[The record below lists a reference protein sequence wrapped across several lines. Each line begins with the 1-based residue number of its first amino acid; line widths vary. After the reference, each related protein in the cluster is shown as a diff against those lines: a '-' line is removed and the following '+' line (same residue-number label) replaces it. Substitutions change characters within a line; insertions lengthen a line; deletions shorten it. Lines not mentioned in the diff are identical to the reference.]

1 MISIIVNLIN
11 LFKQPQ
17 SILAPNPGDQDDI
30 MGAIV
35 QSLEQHHQEAK
46 LLMPHSCTL
55 EDISR
60 LHDVPLGR
68 VQELYEH
75 VVFRDDIQ
83 EVERTLRLG

>member
-1 MISIIVNLIN
+1 MISIIISFIN

-17 SILAPNPGDQDDI
+17 SIPAPDPGYQDDI

-46 LLMPHSCTL
+46 FLIPHSCTL

-75 VVFRDDIQ
+75 VVFRDGIQ
-83 EVERTLRLG
+83 ELERTIRLG